1 MSPAWSG
8 FTAVI
13 TIGADGLVVG
23 KPYRPEVRH
32 VVNAPDAHAVT
43 PGTRR
48 RDAPAVACVASMS
61 AASRIVDAPSS
72 VGGRVVPDKTGVT
85 ASDHD
90 SPGAVN

>member
-13 TIGADGLVVG
+13 TIGADGLVV

-32 VVNAPDAHAVT
+32 VVNAPDAHAV
-43 PGTRR
+43 PLGTRR
-48 RDAPAVACVASMS
+48 RDAPAVACGASMS
-61 AASRIVDAPSS
+61 AAIRIVDAPSS
-72 VGGRVVPDKTGVT
+72 VGGRVVPDRNGVT